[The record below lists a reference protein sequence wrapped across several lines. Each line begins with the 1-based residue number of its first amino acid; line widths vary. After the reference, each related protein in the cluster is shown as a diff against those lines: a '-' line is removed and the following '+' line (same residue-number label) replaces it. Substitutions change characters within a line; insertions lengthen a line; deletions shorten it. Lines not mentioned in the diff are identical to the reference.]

1 MTRAMTTTGARTVV
15 ALVAATLLVAS
26 AACDSDDDPAPVG
39 AGGDGGSSPTPDG
52 GGDGDGSVPGRDSG
66 GADDAGGGDGAT
78 NDDAKAGAMAL
89 TSSAFTAGGVIPAA
103 HSCDGVGTSIPVAWS
118 GAPAG
123 TQSYAVVMR
132 DLTNTN
138 GGNNYHWVLWDIPA
152 TTTSLAAGVPKVAS
166 PDPPGGGA
174 KQTNWSFGGE
184 IGYGH
189 MCPIAGPP
197 THEYELVVYAIPSA
211 TLPLAGATGP
221 NAIHARIVAEASD
234 SGSLKGSYTKQ

>member
-1 MTRAMTTTGARTVV
+1 MTRSGARGIV
-15 ALVAATLLVAS
+15 ALVAATLIVAS
-26 AACDSDDDPAPVG
+26 AACDSDDDAAPV
-39 AGGDGGSSPTPDG
+39 APGGDAGSNPSADG
-52 GGDGDGSVPGRDSG
+52 GGDAGTPPGRDSG
-66 GADDAGGGDGAT
+66 GGDDAAGGGDAAT
-78 NDDAKAGAMAL
+78 DEDAATGAMTL
-89 TSSAFTAGGVIPAA
+89 TSSAFAAGGVIPAA
-103 HSCDGVGTSIPVAWS
+103 HSCDGAGTSIPVAWS

-138 GGNNYHWVLWDIPA
+138 GGDNYHWVIWDIPA
-152 TTTSLAAGVPKVAS
+152 ATTSLAAGVPKVAS

-197 THEYELVVYAIPSA
+197 THEYELVVYAIPAA
-211 TLPLAGATGP
+211 TLALAGATGP
-221 NAIHARIVAEASD
+221 NAIHARISAEASD

>member
-1 MTRAMTTTGARTVV
+1 MTTTGARTVV

-26 AACDSDDDPAPVG
+26 VACDSDDDPAPVG
-39 AGGDGGSSPTPDG
+39 AGGDGGSSPTTDG
-52 GGDGDGSVPGRDSG
+52 GGEDGSAPGRDSG
-66 GADDAGGGDGAT
+66 SADDAGGGDGAT
-78 NDDAKAGAMAL
+78 NDDAATGAMAL
-89 TSSAFTAGGVIPAA
+89 TSSAFTAGGVIPAT
-103 HSCDGVGTSIPVAWS
+103 HSCDGAGTSIPIAWS
-118 GAPAG
+118 GGPAG

-152 TTTSLAAGVPKVAS
+152 ATTSLAAGVPKVAS

-189 MCPIAGPP
+189 MCPIVGPS
-197 THEYELVVYAIPSA
+197 THEYELVVYAIPAA
-211 TLPLAGATGP
+211 TLPLDGATGP